1 MASPDKPEADE
12 WKARVLHAFAHPN
25 RLKILLM
32 LHQGKQSVGMLAR
45 ELGVSETTILKHLAV
60 LRARSIVAMR
70 REGRSVRYEIAGP
83 EWDAFLMFLFNT
95 ITRNIPDSSG
105 KLDSKP

>member
-32 LHQGKQSVGMLAR
+32 LHQGKQSGGMLAR
-45 ELGVSETTILKHLAV
+45 ELGVSETTVLKHLVV
-60 LRARSIVAMR
+60 LRTSNIIVMR
-70 REGRSVRYEIAGP
+70 REGKAVFYEMAAP
-83 EWDAFLMFLFNT
+83 EWGAFLTLALD
-95 ITRNIPDSSG
+95 IPMRSDSG
-105 KLDSKP
+105 R